1 MYSPVVGCVGDYPLL
16 SEAIK
21 SGLFHPNCKDST
33 STYYEGITTLQPVT
47 EEEQAEMKR
56 REKLEAKENYCK
68 NEAKKNRR
76 IAEYSLDADNKRTYS
91 HRADVFEQKAQNAE
105 KALAKSGESGIIE
118 SEGVKGL
125 EQAKKR
131 DHKVLVT
138 REAIHRVDYVKLS
151 DFSEEQALAMQS
163 KHRQVL
169 EIAMNENN
177 SNEVLLIED
186 LDFKSE
192 VKILGSEFVVSPGK
206 NPFAVSVIAHAERQS
221 LVYLHNHPST
231 NTFSV
236 GDIDTFVC
244 ERAIKVMSVVTNQG
258 EVYVLNKLANYN
270 FSRVREL
277 LASVY
282 TSFPEGEIDD
292 KEFVRRFLKICRKGG
307 IEYAKAK

>member
-1 MYSPVVGCVGDYPLL
+1 MKKTKIFCSPIFQTTPSEGDDEHRRQTGMDV
-16 SEAIK
+16 SFGK
-21 SGLFHPNCKDST
+21 SVANPS
-33 STYYEGITTLQPVT
+33 
-47 EEEQAEMKR
+47 
-56 REKLEAKENYCK
+56 
-68 NEAKKNRR
+68 
-76 IAEYSLDADNKRTYS
+76 
-91 HRADVFEQKAQNAE
+91 
-105 KALAKSGESGIIE
+105 ESGIIKP
-118 SEGVKGL
+118 EGVNGL

-131 DHKVLVT
+131 DHKVFVT
-138 REAIHRVDYVKLS
+138 REAIHRVDYVELS
-151 DFSEEQALAMQS
+151 DFTEEQALAMQN

-258 EVYVLNKLANYN
+258 EVYILNKLANYN

-277 LASVY
+277 LTSVY
-282 TSFPEGEIDD
+282 TSFPKGEIDD
-292 KEFVRRFLKICRKGG
+292 KEFVIRFLKICRKGG

>member
-1 MYSPVVGCVGDYPLL
+1 MRIDGRQSVDVSFG
-16 SEAIK
+16 K
-21 SGLFHPNCKDST
+21 SVANPS
-33 STYYEGITTLQPVT
+33 
-47 EEEQAEMKR
+47 
-56 REKLEAKENYCK
+56 
-68 NEAKKNRR
+68 
-76 IAEYSLDADNKRTYS
+76 
-91 HRADVFEQKAQNAE
+91 
-105 KALAKSGESGIIE
+105 ESGIIKP
-118 SEGVKGL
+118 EGVNGL

-131 DHKVLVT
+131 DHKVFVT
-138 REAIHRVDYVKLS
+138 REAIHRVDYVGLS
-151 DFSEEQALAMQS
+151 DFTEEQALAMQS

-258 EVYVLNKLANYN
+258 EVYILNKLANYN

-277 LASVY
+277 LTSVY
-282 TSFPEGEIDD
+282 TSFPKGEIDD
-292 KEFVRRFLKICRKGG
+292 KEFVIRFLKICRKGG